1 VRAAAGAGADD
12 HSSRHM
18 WYGISIA
25 VGVLLVVAVATWFVR
40 GRRA

>member
-1 VRAAAGAGADD
+1 
-12 HSSRHM
+12 M

-25 VGVLLVVAVATWFVR
+25 VGVLVVVAVATWFVR